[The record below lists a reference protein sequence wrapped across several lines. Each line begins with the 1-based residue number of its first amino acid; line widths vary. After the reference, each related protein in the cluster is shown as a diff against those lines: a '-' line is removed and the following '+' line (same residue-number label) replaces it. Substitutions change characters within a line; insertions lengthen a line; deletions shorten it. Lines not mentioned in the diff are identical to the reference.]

1 MLRQL
6 KQARKQH
13 IKILDQCADYIDNK
27 KLIIKVAKVFPLEEA
42 SVAHQLIE
50 AGHTMGKYVLDCNK
64 VK

>member
-1 MLRQL
+1 MGGANRLPRF
-6 KQARKQH
+6 K
-13 IKILDQCADYIDNK
+13 DYIDNK